1 MATSWGVFGCGSA
14 TVTPPQ
20 SPETARQ
27 ESTSVAAAEPTE
39 TQASGERLPDPT
51 RGEDHVLSWEASQL
65 PMKWHVCLTGKPKW
79 LSEETAREVIEE
91 VFAEAGV
98 RFDEDVAFV
107 RPGIEVE
114 LDGYDSERR
123 IGYEWLN
130 WRDVEDP
137 ERYRGPVLGEREKM
151 FSHDEILRIQGLEAE
166 GREYVAIFSH
176 QDDRF
181 SEPAEGNPDAEP
193 RDLPRDRLRATVKA
207 YVAWLRSRS
216 AL

>member
-1 MATSWGVFGCGSA
+1 
-14 TVTPPQ
+14 
-20 SPETARQ
+20 
-27 ESTSVAAAEPTE
+27 
-39 TQASGERLPDPT
+39 
-51 RGEDHVLSWEASQL
+51 
-65 PMKWHVCLTGKPKW
+65 MKWHVCLTGKPKW

-91 VFAEAGV
+91 IFAEAGV

-123 IGYEWLN
+123 IGYEWLS

-151 FSHDEILRIQGLEAE
+151 FSHDEIRRIQGLESE
-166 GREYVAIFSH
+166 GREYVAILSH

-193 RDLPRDRLRATVKA
+193 RDRLRATVKA
-207 YVAWLRSRS
+207 YVAWLRSRG